1 METARGFISVGCANA
16 SLLIANYVWLRCISL
31 HEMDLAFSIA
41 HITHLAPH
49 LFNHLLS
56 TP

>member
-1 METARGFISVGCANA
+1 METARGLISVGCANA
-16 SLLIANYVWLRCISL
+16 SLLIANYVASMHLAI